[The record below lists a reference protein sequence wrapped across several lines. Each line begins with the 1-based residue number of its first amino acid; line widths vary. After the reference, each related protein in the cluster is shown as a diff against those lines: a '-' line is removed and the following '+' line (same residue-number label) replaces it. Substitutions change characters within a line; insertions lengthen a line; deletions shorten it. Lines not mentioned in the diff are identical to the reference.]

1 MRRPASQDR
10 LRSARVP
17 VMQAADLGNGALL
30 QGVGAQSVRRR
41 LVLDVTDD
49 IQLFLEKSDR
59 CLDRLQ
65 TS

>member
-1 MRRPASQDR
+1 
-10 LRSARVP
+10 
-17 VMQAADLGNGALL
+17 MQAADLGNGALL